1 MIFIAFIALHG
12 LSFSLFEF
20 FTLTGFFKLMLP
32 SQKQDLKPVRVKN
45 SKTKKLLEYNQSL
58 QVTKQ
63 MISVKVYW
71 LLKLSFIM
79 CFVL

>member
-1 MIFIAFIALHG
+1 MIFITFIALHG
-12 LSFSLFEF
+12 LNFSLFEF
-20 FTLTGFFKLMLP
+20 FTLTGFVKLMRP
-32 SQKQDLKPVRVKN
+32 SQKQDPKPVRVKN
-45 SKTKKLLEYNQSL
+45 SKTKNLLEYNQSL